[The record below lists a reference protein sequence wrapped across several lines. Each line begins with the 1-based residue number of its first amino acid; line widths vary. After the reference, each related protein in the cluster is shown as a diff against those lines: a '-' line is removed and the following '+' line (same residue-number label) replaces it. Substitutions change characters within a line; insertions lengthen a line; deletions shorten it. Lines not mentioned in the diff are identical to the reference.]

1 MKHSVLFSAV
11 LACLCVTAH
20 AQSNVTVYG
29 RLNTTFESQQDAG
42 GPRTTTLNNN
52 SSRFGFR
59 GTEDMGGGMKTMF
72 VLESGFNSAT
82 GAASAPLFGRQ
93 ASLEINSASAGGLR
107 LGRWFPG
114 SYFATADYVSNHNHD
129 TGRSSDNLY
138 SGYAFDRI
146 NSKIGYFTPNWSGFT
161 GEASYAFKEGTAGK
175 SIDLA
180 GNYVTGDLHA
190 GVGYTSQDKYKQ
202 AAARAIYFMGPLA
215 VGGYV
220 QRETVD
226 GSAFGSNRSIY
237 RLSGMYTMGA
247 SEFHV
252 NFGGSSKGGNFSESA
267 KQGTLGYNY
276 NLSKRSKIYTY
287 YTKTTSSNA
296 PVSGTPP
303 SQNSFAVGVRHNF

>member
-1 MKHSVLFSAV
+1 MKHSILFSAI
-11 LACLCVTAH
+11 LASLCVTAH

-29 RLNTTFESQQDAG
+29 RLNTTLENQQDAG
-42 GPRTTTLNNN
+42 AGRVTTMNNN

-59 GTEDMGGGMKTMF
+59 GTEDMGGGMKTSF
-72 VLESGFNSAT
+72 VLESGFNST
-82 GAASAPLFGRQ
+82 NGALSSSAMFGRQ
-93 ASLEINSASAGGLR
+93 ASLEVSSASAGGLR

-129 TGRSSDNLY
+129 TGRSGDNLY
-138 SGYAFDRI
+138 SGDAFGRS
-146 NSKIGYFTPNWSGFT
+146 NSKIGYFTPNWNGFT

-180 GNYVTGDLHA
+180 GNYVTGNLHA
-190 GVGYTSQDKYKQ
+190 GLGYTSQDKYKQ

-226 GSAFGSNRSIY
+226 GSAFGSNRNIF

-252 NFGGSSKGGNFSESA
+252 NFGGSQKGGNFSESA

-287 YTKTTSSNA
+287 YTKTT
-296 PVSGTPP
+296 TPTSTNP
-303 SQNSFAVGVRHNF
+303 LNQNSFAVGVRHNF